1 MQYQSISNRMMCHWK
16 NTFYFYLALPADST
30 NGTKIALSS
39 AVSSTA
45 SIKDSSGTTS
55 LSKSIS
61 TPKDKISK
69 EAISQST
76 NISFISAETGGCFSV
91 SKPLDTSANS
101 GNDLTSNLPNPSLT
115 SNQPLNLPRP
125 QISATAVDQQFH
137 QDAYRRRSSNHSN
150 SSSEMPKL
158 SMIGHLGHPARL
170 GGPPGARTTGPMHW
184 HGFSG
189 SRMWHDASS
198 GTPTKI
204 DIKMSAAQDAKTML
218 PTIADSKL
226 PENHNQDIKT
236 QPLVDGNSEPINPFI
251 PSAGD
256 DEYPILA
263 V

>member
-1 MQYQSISNRMMCHWK
+1 M
-16 NTFYFYLALPADST
+16 
-30 NGTKIALSS
+30 SS
-39 AVSSTA
+39 AVSRTA

-61 TPKDKISK
+61 TPKDKSLK
-69 EAISQST
+69 EAISHST
-76 NISFISAETGGCFSV
+76 NISFISSEVGGDFCV
-91 SKPLDTSANS
+91 SKPLNTSANS
-101 GNDLTSNLPNPSLT
+101 GNDIPSQLPNPSLT

-125 QISATAVDQQFH
+125 QMSAAAVDQPFH

-170 GGPPGARTTGPMHW
+170 GGPPGVRGTGPMHW

-189 SRMWHDASS
+189 SRMWHDAPSS
-198 GTPTKI
+198 TPTNI

-218 PTIADSKL
+218 PAISDSKL
-226 PENHNQDIKT
+226 AENHNQDTKP
-236 QPLVDGNSEPINPFI
+236 QPLIDKNSEPINPFI

-263 V
+263 VWGKND